1 MIHKRILL
9 IDDADVSD
17 VLIALKRKAKMKNIN
32 LDFDQF
38 NVGSQRLPEL
48 IADEGKLDISKVIQY
63 YNSHY
68 EKKYF
73 DVVACDYQLSVD
85 NVDGPDLLRQ
95 MGNICFA
102 KGQRFLIYSGLLESI
117 IEEHIKDTCCVSG
130 KQIQVNQQLLK
141 YIKHLVNAQ
150 YIGFVDRENLVDTI
164 LNHLLDHTTLENL
177 LEEAVEK
184 YPDLVLEY
192 GFNHHL
198 EGKKLK
204 DCLNEIYS
212 KETVRNDVMRDLF
225 EQTLAY
231 LCNRMC
237 SKK

>member
-9 IDDADVSD
+9 IDDADQSS
-17 VLIALKRKAKMKNIN
+17 ILKKIQRRAKAKNIN

-38 NVGSQRLPEL
+38 NAGGQRLPEL
-48 IADEGKLDISKVIQY
+48 FSADGNLDVSKVKQY
-63 YNSHY
+63 YKENYKGKH
-68 EKKYF
+68 F
-73 DVVACDYQLSVD
+73 DIVACDYQLSVD
-85 NVDGPDLLRQ
+85 NVNGVELLRQ
-95 MGNICFA
+95 MGNECFA
-102 KGQRFLIYSGLLESI
+102 NGQRFLIYSGLLESI
-117 IEEHIKDTCCVSG
+117 IVENVVKTCSVSG
-130 KQIQVNQQLLK
+130 GQIQVNQLLLK

-150 YIGFVDRENLVDTI
+150 YIGFVDRADLVETI
-164 LNHLLDHTTLENL
+164 LNHLLDHTSLENL

-231 LCNRMC
+231 LCNHMC
-237 SKK
+237 RKQ

>member
-9 IDDADVSD
+9 TDDADQSS
-17 VLIALKRKAKMKNIN
+17 ILKKIQRRAKAKNIN

-38 NVGSQRLPEL
+38 NAGGQRLPEL
-48 IADEGKLDISKVIQY
+48 FSADGNLDVSKVKQY
-63 YNSHY
+63 YKEYYKGKH
-68 EKKYF
+68 F
-73 DVVACDYQLSVD
+73 DIVACDYQLSVD
-85 NVDGPDLLRQ
+85 NVNGVELLRQ
-95 MGNICFA
+95 MGNECFA
-102 KGQRFLIYSGLLESI
+102 NGQRFLIYSGLLETI
-117 IEEHIKDTCCVSG
+117 IVENVVKTCSVSG
-130 KQIQVNQQLLK
+130 GQIQVNQLLLK

-150 YIGFVDRENLVDTI
+150 YIGFVDRADLVETI
-164 LNHLLDHTTLENL
+164 LNHLLDHTSLENL

-231 LCNRMC
+231 LCNHMC
-237 SKK
+237 RKQ

>member
-1 MIHKRILL
+1 M
-9 IDDADVSD
+9 
-17 VLIALKRKAKMKNIN
+17 
-32 LDFDQF
+32 
-38 NVGSQRLPEL
+38 E
-48 IADEGKLDISKVIQY
+48 
-63 YNSHY
+63 
-68 EKKYF
+68 
-73 DVVACDYQLSVD
+73 
-85 NVDGPDLLRQ
+85 LLRQ
-95 MGNICFA
+95 MGNECFA
-102 KGQRFLIYSGLLESI
+102 NGQRFLIYSGLLETI
-117 IEEHIKDTCCVSG
+117 IVENVVKTCSVNG
-130 KQIQVNQQLLK
+130 GQIQVNQLLLK

-150 YIGFVDRENLVDTI
+150 YIGFVDRADLVETI
-164 LNHLLDHTTLENL
+164 LNHLLDHTSLENL

-231 LCNRMC
+231 LCNHMC
-237 SKK
+237 RKQ

>member
-9 IDDADVSD
+9 IDDEDVSD
-17 VLIALKRKAKMKNIN
+17 VLRALARKAKAKNIN

-48 IADEGKLDISKVIQY
+48 IASDGKLDISKVIQY
-63 YNSHY
+63 YKNHY

-73 DVVACDYQLSVD
+73 DIVACDYQLSVE
-85 NVDGPDLLRQ
+85 NFDGPELLRQ

-102 KGQRFLIYSGLLESI
+102 NGQRFLIYSGLLESI
-117 IEEHIKDTCCVSG
+117 IEEHVQKTCNVNG
-130 KQIQVNQQLLK
+130 KQIQVNQKLLK

-150 YIGFVDRENLVDTI
+150 YIGFVNREDLDDTI
-164 LNHLLDHTTLENL
+164 LNHLLDHTSLENL

-212 KETVRNDVMRDLF
+212 KKTVRNDVMRDLF
-225 EQTLAY
+225 EQTLVY
-231 LCNRMC
+231 LCNHMC
-237 SKK
+237 SK